1 MKILKLIDK
10 YLSQI
15 ALLIIL
21 LMPILLFIIIIFN
34 LSITIFYIAC
44 VILWLLLFIA
54 SLASLAYMFYNILSN
69 S

>member
-10 YLSQI
+10 LSQI

-54 SLASLAYMFYNILSN
+54 SLAYMFYNTLSN

>member
-44 VILWLLLFIA
+44 VILWLLLFIT
-54 SLASLAYMFYNILSN
+54 SLAYIFYNTLSN

>member
-44 VILWLLLFIA
+44 VILWLLLFIT
-54 SLASLAYMFYNILSN
+54 SLAYMFYNTLSN

>member
-54 SLASLAYMFYNILSN
+54 SLAYMFYNTLSN

>member
-54 SLASLAYMFYNILSN
+54 SLAYMFYNILSN

>member
-10 YLSQI
+10 YLSHI

-54 SLASLAYMFYNILSN
+54 SLASLAYMFYNTLSN